1 MEKPLKVEFF
11 EIIQTTSRP
20 TRACVDKFSTNF
32 YSNCKRKNLVLNI
45 CTKVVV
51 LSFNQY
57 ICICNCVCVCI
68 CIFVV
73 YVFVFVPQSSA
84 HSTSWQVFA
93 YLHMD
98 QHVIMYGCREYVQ
111 YNVEY
116 NCTQSYVWTPIYIL
130 LLRWALRNTDT
141 RLPLLYIPH
150 FMFQRCELKYFAF
163 QKQVLVQNYESG
175 LCAVNCL
182 CWLWIATCVMS
193 TSKLAY
199 FEIATYAQWKLFA
212 LNFVQWG
219 TIPLS

>member
-1 MEKPLKVEFF
+1 M
-11 EIIQTTSRP
+11 
-20 TRACVDKFSTNF
+20 
-32 YSNCKRKNLVLNI
+32 
-45 CTKVVV
+45 
-51 LSFNQY
+51 
-57 ICICNCVCVCI
+57 
-68 CIFVV
+68 FVS
-73 YVFVFVPQSSA
+73 VFLPQSSA

-116 NCTQSYVWTPIYIL
+116 NCIQSYVWTPIYIL

-150 FMFQRCELKYFAF
+150 FMFQSCELKYFAF
-163 QKQVLVQNYESG
+163 QKQVSVQNYESG

-199 FEIATYAQWKLFA
+199 FEIATYAQWKLFV
-212 LNFVQWG
+212 LYFVQWG

>member
-1 MEKPLKVEFF
+1 M
-11 EIIQTTSRP
+11 
-20 TRACVDKFSTNF
+20 
-32 YSNCKRKNLVLNI
+32 
-45 CTKVVV
+45 
-51 LSFNQY
+51 
-57 ICICNCVCVCI
+57 
-68 CIFVV
+68 

-150 FMFQRCELKYFAF
+150 FMFQSCELKYFAF
-163 QKQVLVQNYESG
+163 QKQVSVQNYESG

-193 TSKLAY
+193 TSKLPY
-199 FEIATYAQWKLFA
+199 FEIATYAQWKLFV
-212 LNFVQWG
+212 LYFLQMG
-219 TIPLS
+219 HLSPVVAPIAELRVRYRQ

>member
-20 TRACVDKFSTNF
+20 TRAYVDKLSTNF

-51 LSFNQY
+51 LSFNEY
-57 ICICNCVCVCI
+57 ICICVCI
-68 CIFVV
+68 CICISTS
-73 YVFVFVPQSSA
+73 QSSA

-98 QHVIMYGCREYVQ
+98 QYVIMYGCREYEQ

-150 FMFQRCELKYFAF
+150 FMFQSCELKYFAF
-163 QKQVLVQNYESG
+163 QKQVSVQNYESG

-199 FEIATYAQWKLFA
+199 FEIATYAQWKLFV
-212 LNFVQWG
+212 LYFVQWG